1 MLGLDPR
8 LEIFQEM
15 RRLFRAC
22 SGRLG
27 HDRVMGD
34 FLAVVGFA
42 AFVVAMLGL
51 VWALDRV

>member
-1 MLGLDPR
+1 
-8 LEIFQEM
+8 M

-22 SGRLG
+22 SGGLH
-27 HDRVMGD
+27 HDRLMGD

-42 AFVVAMLGL
+42 AFVVSMLGL